1 MIPYIC
7 GKSIMKY
14 KEIINTKFKT
24 VDISSVI
31 GGAIIEA
38 RHTGVSTQGTDNAF
52 GSHWMRNYNAHN
64 LCVDDV
70 LHNLN
75 NLLYSFINVTKIN

>member
-31 GGAIIEA
+31 GGAIIKA

-52 GSHWMRNYNAHN
+52 GSH
-64 LCVDDV
+64 
-70 LHNLN
+70 
-75 NLLYSFINVTKIN
+75 